1 MWDPKVKGH
10 ALTFQFANILGVFH
24 MVQAARM
31 NGGSLENVEPG
42 FQALERMKDNLLD
55 WPQQSTQAVVH
66 MERGEVWVMPYWD
79 GRAHY
84 YVNQGL
90 PYDFVIPKEGSIPLV
105 NSLIIPKGARNKE
118 NAYRFVNYWLSK
130 EVQREWALAYTVGP
144 GRGDIDFPE
153 DFKKRHI
160 TTEAQIKQMSPPDFD
175 YIAKNRP
182 AWTER
187 AQRIMAR

>member
-1 MWDPKVKGH
+1 MKGH
-10 ALTFQFANILGVFH
+10 VITWQFGSILGVYH
-24 MVQAARM
+24 MIMAAKAD
-31 NGGSLENVEPG
+31 GGSLENVEPG
-42 FQALERMKDNLLD
+42 FQALERMKGNLLD
-55 WPQQSTQAVVH
+55 WPLQSTQAVVN

-84 YVNQGL
+84 YVDQGL

-105 NSLIIPKGARNKE
+105 NSLIIPKGTKNKE
-118 NAYRFVNYWLSK
+118 NAYRFVNFWLRK
-130 EVQREWALAYTVGP
+130 DIQRAWSLAYTVGP
-144 GRGDIDFPE
+144 GRADVDFPE

-160 TTEAQIKQMSPPDFD
+160 TSEAQIKQMQPPDFD